1 MSLFRRW
8 ERSQNPIAR
17 RQRTEVVIGFLAF
30 CTLAAF
36 INAVVAELRGKP
48 ALFEALL
55 LLVLVVALGL
65 SLRSWRRMPDR

>member
-8 ERSQNPIAR
+8 ERSREPLAR
-17 RQRTEVVIGFLAF
+17 RQRKEVAIGFLAF

-36 INAVVAELRGKP
+36 INALVAELRGRP

-55 LLVLVVALGL
+55 LLVLVVALAL
-65 SLRSWRRMPDR
+65 TLRSWRRMPDR

>member
-17 RQRTEVVIGFLAF
+17 RQRKEVVIGFLAF

-36 INAVVAELRGKP
+36 INAVVAELRGRP

-55 LLVLVVALGL
+55 LLVLVVALVL

>member
-8 ERSQNPIAR
+8 ERSHDTIAR
-17 RQRTEVVIGFLAF
+17 RQRKEVAIGFLAF

-36 INAVVAELRGKP
+36 INAAVAELRGRP

-65 SLRSWRRMPDR
+65 TVRSWRRMPDR

>member
-1 MSLFRRW
+1 VSLFRRW
-8 ERSQNPIAR
+8 ERSQDPIAR
-17 RQRTEVVIGFLAF
+17 RQRKEIVIGFLAF

-36 INAVVAELRGKP
+36 VNAVVAELRGKP

-55 LLVLVVALGL
+55 LLVLVAALAL

>member
-8 ERSQNPIAR
+8 ERSQDPIAR
-17 RQRTEVVIGFLAF
+17 RQRKEVVIGFLAF

-36 INAVVAELRGKP
+36 INALVAELRGKP

-55 LLVLVVALGL
+55 LLVLVVALAL

>member
-17 RQRTEVVIGFLAF
+17 RQRKEVVIGFLAF

>member
-8 ERSQNPIAR
+8 ERSREPLAR
-17 RQRTEVVIGFLAF
+17 RQRKEIVIGFLAF

-36 INAVVAELRGKP
+36 INALVAELRGRP

-55 LLVLVVALGL
+55 LLVFVVALAL
-65 SLRSWRRMPDR
+65 NLRSWRRMPDH